1 MGDIYTAISV
11 VLLNVNDINMQWKDY
26 KNGSKKKKKP
36 KKQDPTVCCL
46 QDLDNLNIETHRDE
60 MQK

>member
-26 KNGSKKKKKP
+26 KNGSKKKQKNKKTRP
-36 KKQDPTVCCL
+36 NRVLSTGF
-46 QDLDNLNIETHRDE
+46 R
-60 MQK
+60 

>member
-1 MGDIYTAISV
+1 MD
-11 VLLNVNDINMQWKDY
+11 QK
-26 KNGSKKKKKP
+26 KNKKT